1 VENPLDKILL
11 AAGEEDPIF
20 FAEYF
25 LGVHLN
31 PFQERALI
39 ALCKNKK
46 NVVSQLIE
54 YLKQFIWVTANQ
66 VGKTVTIAI
75 AHIWF
80 NYYKKVFEGDPELI
94 ERARYETLNISPVS
108 RQATEASRYT
118 EEILHSEFSW
128 EEDGKRY
135 INKCKIEWFWEG
147 KNETLGRI
155 DFSNNSSFWCLSTAA
170 DQASGL
176 AGKQFALITYDEC
189 VQSHHLEEELGARI
203 FSRTAK
209 YSGWVVLIA
218 TPDELGKSQQYWYH
232 LYTAAKKAEKGEGE
246 SEWYL
251 IEGFYNENIF
261 IPEAKRK
268 EFTERLKK
276 VSPAKWLQVIK
287 GEFLASVDRMF
298 TPKMIEGLW
307 NIKQEPTLSQLD
319 KNYVEVIDW
328 GVADAGDETVIGI
341 ADVTD
346 LNNVEVVK
354 AYAKQGGDPVELM
367 AMATYLRMEYN
378 DAPIV
383 MDVTEMGGTIFKKMM
398 SQFKP
403 ITFGQ
408 GNKPDAL
415 FYLQLRLRGNIREN
429 LTKEELSANSG
440 LKSYYLPKLERQLA
454 SYKLD
459 DKRIKQ
465 DWVMVLAMLAW
476 YIEKYLKVNQ
486 VKKYSLKGFYN
497 PNNSSRN

>member
-1 VENPLDKILL
+1 LTSRVENPLDKILL

-20 FAEYF
+20 YAEYF

-31 PFQERALI
+31 PFQKRALI
-39 ALCKNKK
+39 SLCKKK
-46 NVVSQLIE
+46 NLEE
-54 YLKQFIWVTANQ
+54 YLKQFLWVTGNQ
-66 VGKTVTIAI
+66 VGKTVAIAI
-75 AHIWF
+75 AHLWF
-80 NYYKKVFEGDPELI
+80 NFYKKGFDGDPELV

-108 RQATEASRYT
+108 RQATEAFRYT

-128 EEDGKRY
+128 EENGKRY
-135 INKCKIEWFWEG
+135 INKCRISWFWEG
-147 KNETLGRI
+147 KNENLGRI

-170 DQASGL
+170 DQGSGL

-189 VQSHHLEEELGARI
+189 VQSHHLEDELGARI

-232 LYTAAKKAEKGEGE
+232 LYNTAKRAEQGEGE

-251 IEGFYNENIF
+251 IEGFYIENIF

-268 EFTERLKK
+268 EFIERLKK
-276 VSPAKWLQVIK
+276 ISPAKYLQVIE
-287 GEFLASVDRMF
+287 GQFLASADRMF

-307 NIKQEPTLSQLD
+307 NIKQNPTLPQPD
-319 KNYVEVIDW
+319 KNYAEIIDW
-328 GVADAGDETVIGI
+328 GVADTGDETVIGI

-346 LNNVEVVK
+346 LDNVELVK

-383 MDVTEMGGTIFKKMM
+383 MCATEMGGVIFKKMM

-403 ITFGQ
+403 ISFGQ
-408 GNKPDAL
+408 GNKQDSL
-415 FYLQLRLRGNIREN
+415 FYLQLRLRANIRKN
-429 LTKEELSANSG
+429 LTKEELSANSR
-440 LKSYYLPKLERQLA
+440 LKSYHLPKLERQLA
-454 SYKLD
+454 TYKLD
-459 DKRIKQ
+459 DKKIKQ
-465 DWVMVLAMLAW
+465 DWVMMLAMLAW

-486 VKKYSLKGFYN
+486 VKKFSLKSFYKS
-497 PNNSSRN
+497 NNSS